1 MSGTDTLRGLE
12 AALRAAAP
20 QADPVTWLGPLSDAM
35 GNGSITSPRRIAAFI
50 GMCSVEAGPA
60 FKEVAENMNYTHA
73 SRIMAVW
80 PSRFPT
86 EADAAPYLNNPEALA
101 NNVYARRMGNGDTA
115 SGDGWR
121 FRGLGLIQITGR
133 DEYAA
138 FAESGGN
145 SIEDAAEFATTPEG
159 AAASAVWF
167 WGWKALNRLA
177 DAWDLKT
184 LTLRINGGLT
194 GYADRV
200 AACNAALAAIEAGG

>member
-35 GNGSITSPRRIAAFI
+35 GNGGITTPRRIASFV
-50 GMCSVEAGPA
+50 GQCSVEAGPA
-60 FKEVAENMNYTHA
+60 FAETAENLNYTHA
-73 SRIMAVW
+73 YRIMAVW

-86 EADAAPYLNNPEALA
+86 EADAAPYVKNPEALA
-101 NNVYARRMGNGDTA
+101 NNVYANRMGNGDTA

-133 DEYAA
+133 EEYAA
-138 FAESGGN
+138 FAESVGR
-145 SIEDAAEFATTPEG
+145 ELDDAAEWAATPEG

-177 DAWDLKT
+177 DVWDLRT
-184 LTLRINGGLT
+184 MTLRINGGLT
-194 GYADRV
+194 GYNDRV
-200 AACNAALAAIEAGG
+200 AACNAALAAI